1 MSVPMIRQDT
11 ALAAARAPAHTVQ
24 ELKAMADQV
33 VQSGLAPDGWTPE
46 KLTVVMLKGQ
56 EIGLRP
62 IESMESLYVV
72 GGKVGNMTHQLVNLL
87 RDAGHDYSID
97 ESTMEQCTVT
107 IYRADGKRH
116 RHTVTFKECAD
127 ARWNQNWDKQT
138 SSWKVK
144 PQWQGGGQRTMLTY
158 RAISQAIKLYCS
170 EVLHRRIGDQ
180 PAPAQIAAPVDTAE
194 LWYRYTR
201 ELIDSEGVEAV
212 IRLVSSLAESTEDS
226 PELVDG
232 IIDADFFEEEDGD
245 ADIGAEYSAVGAAV
259 VSPPPPAGTPPQKPT
274 RPYAP
279 ELVKQAIASR
289 AAKGATEI
297 AAQGVRGAT
306 VGALEAL
313 FPDASK
319 ESKAHM
325 RHQLGTYLLGKG
337 SSNAWTH
344 GECNALLQWAQ
355 TRQDDG
361 QMVPTEMACIEAA
374 AIISTLDSEG
384 QKELPL

>member
-1 MSVPMIRQDT
+1 MSVPMIRQET
-11 ALAAARAPAHTVQ
+11 ALAATRGPAHTIQ
-24 ELKAMADQV
+24 ELKAMAVQV
-33 VQSGLAPDGWTPE
+33 VQSGLAPEGWTPE

-127 ARWNQNWDKQT
+127 ARWNQNWDKQ
-138 SSWKVK
+138 SSTWKVK

-170 EVLHRRIGDQ
+170 EVLHRRMGEQ
-180 PAPAQIAAPVDTAE
+180 PARVQIAAPVDTAE

-201 ELIDSEGVEAV
+201 ELIESEGVEAV

-226 PELVDG
+226 PDTVD
-232 IIDADFFEEEDGD
+232 DALDAEFFEQDGEDQD
-245 ADIGAEYSAVGAAV
+245 AVEATVI
-259 VSPPPPAGTPPQKPT
+259 SPPPPGSTPPQKPT
-274 RPYAP
+274 RPYPP
-279 ELVKQAIASR
+279 EMVRQAIQSR
-289 AAKGATEI
+289 AAKGTQDL

-319 ESKAHM
+319 ESKAHL

-337 SSNAWTH
+337 SSNEWKH

-361 QMVPTEMACIEAA
+361 QMVPTEMACQEAA
-374 AIISTLDSEG
+374 AIIRSLDEHG
-384 QKELPL
+384 QKEFPL